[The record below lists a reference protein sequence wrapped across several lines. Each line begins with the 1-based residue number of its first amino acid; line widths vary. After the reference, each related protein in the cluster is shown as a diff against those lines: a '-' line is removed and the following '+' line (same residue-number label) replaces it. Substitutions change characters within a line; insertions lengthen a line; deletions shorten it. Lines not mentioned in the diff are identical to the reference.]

1 MLPLIFILVDAAAG
15 VHTGV
20 TSLITTLVIL
30 TLDSVSLSVFDF
42 FFKHSESPANWM
54 CWSLHW
60 MEHTGHLEYPEKDI
74 GSQEY
79 CLSPLVLPLSAI
91 GAVIS
96 STSPET

>member
-42 FFKHSESPANWM
+42 FLSIQSHQQTGCVGPFTG
-54 CWSLHW
+54 WS
-60 MEHTGHLEYPEKDI
+60 TQDI
-74 GSQEY
+74 
-79 CLSPLVLPLSAI
+79 
-91 GAVIS
+91 
-96 STSPET
+96 